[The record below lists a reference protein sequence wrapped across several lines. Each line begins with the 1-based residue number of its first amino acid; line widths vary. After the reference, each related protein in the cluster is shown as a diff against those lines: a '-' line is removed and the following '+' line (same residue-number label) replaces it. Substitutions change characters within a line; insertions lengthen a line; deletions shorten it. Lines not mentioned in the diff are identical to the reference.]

1 MDPRIALD
9 VWSDYVCPYC
19 YLELPVLERLRREHD
34 EALAIRWHAFELHP
48 EPEPMADPDCEAACA
63 AWARSVEPLASER
76 GVRLR
81 RPALQPRSRRA
92 QEAAEFARESGH
104 FDAMHRALFEAYFER
119 GEDIGSLDVLVRVGR
134 RAGVPEKALRAALK
148 QGRCTA
154 RVIDD
159 EREAAGLCTSGT
171 PLLVLRAAG
180 DALEDGAAL
189 SGAHAYET
197 IAAAVA
203 RLKAEGA

>member
-9 VWSDYVCPYC
+9 VWSDYVCPFC
-19 YLELPVLERLRREHD
+19 YLELPVLQRLQREH
-34 EALAIRWHAFELHP
+34 EGALAVRWHAFELHP
-48 EPEPMADPDCEAACA
+48 EPAPVQDLACEAACA
-63 AWARSVEPLASER
+63 AWARSVEPLCAER
-76 GVRLR
+76 GLRLR

-92 QEAAEFARESGH
+92 QEAAEFARESGR

-134 RAGVPEKALRAALK
+134 RAGLPDKALRAALK
-148 QGRCTA
+148 DGRCTA
-154 RVIDD
+154 HVLDD
-159 EREAAGLCTSGT
+159 EREAAGLGPCGT

-180 DALEDGAAL
+180 EPLEDGAAL

-203 RLKAEGA
+203 RLMAEGA